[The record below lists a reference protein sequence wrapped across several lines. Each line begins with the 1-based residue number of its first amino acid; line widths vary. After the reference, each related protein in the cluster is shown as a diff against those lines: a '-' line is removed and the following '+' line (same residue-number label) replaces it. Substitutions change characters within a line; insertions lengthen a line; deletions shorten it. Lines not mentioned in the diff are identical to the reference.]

1 MEKGLW
7 QIANVLFLDLQMKR
21 IEIKRIGNGKRKY
34 SLQTT
39 NTLQDMKGG
48 IRKECTSA
56 ISEFCWELKFGKQ
69 NNDE

>member
-1 MEKGLW
+1 MR
-7 QIANVLFLDLQMKR
+7 R